1 VDAVRAALSRLFGA
15 FIVHHQ
21 RNPRYQGQGRSEL
34 VDVDQG
40 HKIELQ
46 VRPAVLTG
54 YSDRGIYPALVRE
67 PLYPAENNQ
76 SVGLATR

>member
-1 VDAVRAALSRLFGA
+1 M
-15 FIVHHQ
+15 
-21 RNPRYQGQGRSEL
+21 
-34 VDVDQG
+34 
-40 HKIELQ
+40 IELQ

-54 YSDRGIYPALVRE
+54 YSDRGIYPVLVRE